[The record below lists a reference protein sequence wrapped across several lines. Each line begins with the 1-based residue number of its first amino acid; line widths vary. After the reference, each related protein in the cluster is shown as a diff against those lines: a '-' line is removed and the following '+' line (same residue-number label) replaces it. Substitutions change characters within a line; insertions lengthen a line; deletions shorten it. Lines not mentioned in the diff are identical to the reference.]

1 VAISS
6 DGVGWFLINASPD
19 LSTQIESISLVTPG
33 TDSRHMGPVEAVL
46 LTNADLDHTLGL
58 FLLRE
63 GGPVTIYATS
73 AVRQTLCESLRVDK
87 ILNRFCGVRWGEPG
101 LTSAPLM
108 RRDGSAS
115 GLSARVIPL
124 PSEKPSFAESEMIA
138 DNGYSVAWQ
147 ILDDAT
153 GKRSL
158 IAPHVSEITE
168 PLRAAMIESDA
179 VLFDGTFW
187 ADDEL
192 QHLKPSARTARHM
205 GHLPVRE
212 SVDVLGALRARHK
225 ALVHINNTNP
235 ILAPGSPERRHVEG
249 AGIVVGEDG
258 MEFRL

>member
-1 VAISS
+1 
-6 DGVGWFLINASPD
+6 
-19 LSTQIESISLVTPG
+19 
-33 TDSRHMGPVEAVL
+33 VL

-63 GGPVTIYATS
+63 GGPVTIYATK
-73 AVRQTLCESLRVDK
+73 AVRQTLCESLHLDK
-87 ILNRFCGVRWGEPG
+87 ILNRFCGVRWCAPG
-101 LTSAPLM
+101 LTFAPLV

-124 PSEKPSFAESEMIA
+124 PGEKPSFAENEKSA
-138 DNGYSVAWQ
+138 DSGYSIAWQ
-147 ILDDAT
+147 ILDQAT

-158 IAPHVSEITE
+158 IAPHVSEITG
-168 PLRAAMIESDA
+168 PLRDAMIESEA

-192 QHLKPSARTARHM
+192 QRLKPSARTARQM

-212 SVDVLGALRARHK
+212 SVNALGALRARHK

-235 ILAPGSPERRHVEG
+235 ILAPGSPECRQVEA
-249 AGIVVGEDG
+249 AGIAVGEDG
-258 MEFRL
+258 MEFDL